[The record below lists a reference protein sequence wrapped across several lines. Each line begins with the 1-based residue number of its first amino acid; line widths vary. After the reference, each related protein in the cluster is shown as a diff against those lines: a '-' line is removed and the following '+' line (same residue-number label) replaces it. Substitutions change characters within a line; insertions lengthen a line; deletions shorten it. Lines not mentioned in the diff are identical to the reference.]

1 MKQNWRNCVSI
12 ILTCFIFLVLFSKEK
27 DGFFEED
34 NPSKK
39 IVIVE
44 EELENID
51 INNIG
56 NLEDSA

>member
-51 INNIG
+51 IK
-56 NLEDSA
+56 